1 MCISIENRKNQFTAA
16 NIKNKEL
23 RDYAN
28 EIAGVVA
35 DGRKARIKLC
45 GILAEMASKDIYS
58 QFGGNFSQFVE
69 ERLGL
74 KKSQAYDMVRV
85 GAVFGITR
93 DNDWKPALSAH
104 GGEWTQTQLM
114 CLLPMG
120 GTSKTKLSPEETLAN
135 CEGLVKRGL
144 IKPSMTVAELKEIV
158 KEERPDKA
166 RLEENRKKREQL
178 KATKEEIEREEE
190 EKQAKL
196 KGERIACI
204 EVWKLSGGEIYVTF
218 DGEEKQFT
226 SENLSQMVQTM
237 LAARNCTD
245 FGNN

>member
-1 MCISIENRKNQFTAA
+1 MCISIENRKNQFTSA

-28 EIAGVVA
+28 EIASVVA
-35 DGRKARIKLC
+35 DGRKARIQLC
-45 GILAEMASKDIYS
+45 GILAEMSQKDIYG

-93 DNDWKPALSAH
+93 DNDWKPALKAI

-120 GTSKTKLSPEETLAN
+120 GTSKSKLTPEETLEN
-135 CEGLVKRGL
+135 CKGLVSRGL
-144 IKPSMTVAELKEIV
+144 IKPSMTVAELKQV
-158 KEERPDKA
+158 VAEERPDKA
-166 RLEENRKKREQL
+166 RLEENRAKRKQLEEKK
-178 KATKEEIEREEE
+178 AEIEKEEE
-190 EKQAKL
+190 EKKAAL
-196 KGERIACI
+196 KGNRLACI
-204 EVWKLSGGEIYVTF
+204 EVWQLSGGEIYVTF
-218 DGEEKQFT
+218 DGEEKEFNRN
-226 SENLSQMVQTM
+226 NLVEIEKMITE
-237 LAARNCTD
+237 ARNY
-245 FGNN
+245 NE